1 MDSIVE
7 PNSMIL
13 EMILETLPSYIQVM
27 PAACMATN
35 EPLESN
41 TGDPEDPQKKEVS

>member
-1 MDSIVE
+1 MDSIVKQ
-7 PNSMIL
+7 NSMIL
-13 EMILETLPSYIQVM
+13 KTPFWSVQVM

-41 TGDPEDPQKKEVS
+41 TGDPEDPPKKVVS